1 MPEDNGQKNMEGNKK
16 STTGVGL
23 FNQQSLVKN
32 IPFFLYLACLAIL
45 YIYNGHRVEKTIK
58 DISKISKELKEY
70 QFEFKMLRSEWMLIT
85 KQSEVVK
92 AAAPFG
98 LIETDTPPVNLELKK
113 NNK

>member
-1 MPEDNGQKNMEGNKK
+1 MAEENSQKNIEGNKK
-16 STTGVGL
+16 TSIKAGL

-58 DISKISKELKEY
+58 DISKFSKELKEN

-92 AAAPFG
+92 AAVPFR
-98 LIETDTPPVNLELKK
+98 LIETDTPPVNLDLKTK
-113 NNK
+113 NK

>member
-1 MPEDNGQKNMEGNKK
+1 MSEESNKK
-16 STTGVGL
+16 IAGDNKKPNKGTGL

-70 QFEFKMLRSEWMLIT
+70 QFEFKMLRSEWMLST

-92 AAAPFG
+92 TAAPFG
-98 LIETDTPPVNLELKK
+98 LIETDVPPVNLDVKTKK
-113 NNK
+113 

>member
-1 MPEDNGQKNMEGNKK
+1 MIEGTEQQKIEGTKK
-16 STTGVGL
+16 ITTGSGL
-23 FNQQSLVKN
+23 FNQQTLVKN
-32 IPFFLYLACLAIL
+32 IPFFLYIACLAIL

-58 DISKISKELKEY
+58 DISKISRELKEY

-92 AAAPFG
+92 AVLPFG
-98 LIETDTPPVNLELKK
+98 LIETDTPPVNLDLKT

>member
-1 MPEDNGQKNMEGNKK
+1 MSEESSKKIAGDNKK
-16 STTGVGL
+16 PNKGTGL

-70 QFEFKMLRSEWMLIT
+70 QFEFKMLRSEWMLST

-92 AAAPFG
+92 TAAPFG
-98 LIETDTPPVNLELKK
+98 LIETDVPPVNLDLKTK
-113 NNK
+113 K

>member
-1 MPEDNGQKNMEGNKK
+1 MIEGNGQKKVEGNKK
-16 STTGVGL
+16 TTTGAGL

-92 AAAPFG
+92 AAVPFG
-98 LIETDTPPVNLELKK
+98 LQETDTPPVNLDLKTK
-113 NNK
+113 NK